1 MFDFA
6 KLTTNNVEDLLLPY
20 ADDCPQQNCDGTCSR
35 VLTRFRHDERPL
47 LPKRYADLKILK
59 ILDNLQASCGSPSQ
73 RFCGTRNA
81 VANLLSIADTLTVT
95 DWQAAG

>member
-6 KLTTNNVEDLLLPY
+6 KLTTKNVEDLLLPY
-20 ADDCPQQNCDGTCSR
+20 ADDCPQKNCDGTCSR

-47 LPKRYADLKILK
+47 LPKRYGDLKILM
-59 ILDNLQASCGSPSQ
+59 ILTNLQENCGASSQ
-73 RFCGTRNA
+73 RFCKTQNA

-95 DWQAAG
+95 DWQAAH